1 MKTKRSSV
9 RAARGLSDAFGLPRT
24 AERIMTSLGNSGR
37 YMSVKE
43 IVRRVKMSE
52 RSVRKY
58 LKVLVERGLLC
69 RRAIARGR
77 RVAYE
82 YSLRSSREL
91 LKATRRE
98 FAVTIERLEAI
109 VVGLGRRRKARA
121 SSKSASSS
129 RS

>member
-1 MKTKRSSV
+1 M
-9 RAARGLSDAFGLPRT
+9 A
-24 AERIMTSLGNSGR
+24 SLGNSGR
-37 YMSVKE
+37 YLSVKE

-58 LKVLVERGLLC
+58 LTLLVKRGLLC
-69 RRAIARGR
+69 RRAIACGR

-98 FAVTIERLEAI
+98 FAATIEKLEAM
-109 VVGLGRRRKARA
+109 VLGFGRRGKARA
-121 SSKSASSS
+121 SSRSASSS